1 MTSCLL
7 FQGGAPLESCQLPFA
22 AVLGCTESGKHECFL
37 SLPFS
42 YTSRLSRTL
51 WIFLWICQIWP
62 PSTWELQKHLQ
73 KNVVVSESLCLLQ
86 LIQMW
91 LFKAQ
96 IMCFFFLFTFFFWN
110 KISFPGFYIKEI
122 KSNFQRFQV
131 NKYIQNWTSFSW
143 LPSRFGAWRGLRN

>member
-96 IMCFFFLFTFFFWN
+96 IMCFFFSFYLLFLKQDIIPWLLHKGN
-110 KISFPGFYIKEI
+110 KVKFPEI
-122 KSNFQRFQV
+122 
-131 NKYIQNWTSFSW
+131 
-143 LPSRFGAWRGLRN
+143 PSQQIHTELN